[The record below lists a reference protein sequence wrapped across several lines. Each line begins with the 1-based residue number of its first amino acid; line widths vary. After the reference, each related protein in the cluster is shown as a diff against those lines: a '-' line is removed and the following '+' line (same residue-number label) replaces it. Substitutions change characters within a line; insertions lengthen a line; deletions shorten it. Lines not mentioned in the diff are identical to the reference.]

1 MGEKDIAEKIL
12 LAHNDVFSDIVN
24 VLLFG
29 GQEVIQENDLEDQTT
44 ISVYKADEKLHEIDR
59 DVAKRW
65 KSGNLRLACMGF
77 ENQTSSDS
85 DMPLRVIAYDG
96 MEYRAQ
102 LLKKPSNK
110 ANEEKET
117 DKLDV
122 PNKPAEPEKQDRYP
136 VITMVLYF
144 GYDHL
149 WNGPISLKDRLRIP
163 DGLSDY
169 VNDYKINL
177 YQIAYL
183 PDEQIQQFKSD
194 FRVVAEFFSQKRKQ
208 VDYTPSNQQLRHV
221 KEVLQLFSIMTDD
234 NRFEEI
240 YNEELKKEGG
250 IKTMCDVLDRAIEKG
265 RKSGLAEGLME
276 GRSDGIRNMIELCQ
290 DLGTTEEAAQSQIIM
305 RFHIQEDEA
314 IKYIKTFWRPEKK

>member
-12 LAHNDVFSDIVN
+12 LAYNDVFSDIVN
-24 VLLFG
+24 VLLFE
-29 GQEVIQENDLEDQTT
+29 GQEIIRENDLENQTT
-44 ISVYKADEKLHEIDR
+44 ESAYKADGKLHEIDR

-102 LLKKPSNK
+102 LLKKSV
-110 ANEEKET
+110 KET
-117 DKLDV
+117 EEADG
-122 PNKPAEPEKQDRYP
+122 AQKQNRYP

-144 GYDHL
+144 GYEHL
-149 WNGPISLKDRLRIP
+149 WNGPISLKDRLKIP
-163 DGLSDY
+163 TGLDNY

-183 PDEQIQQFKSD
+183 PDEQIKQFKSD
-194 FRVVAEFFSQKRKQ
+194 FRVVAEFFAQKRKQ

-234 NRFEEI
+234 DRFEDI
-240 YNEELKKEGG
+240 YNEELEKGEGG
-250 IKTMCDVLDRAIEKG
+250 VKTMCDVLDRAMEKG
-265 RKSGLAEGLME
+265 KLAGLEE
-276 GRSDGIRNMIELCQ
+276 GRKAG
-290 DLGTTEEAAQSQIIM
+290 
-305 RFHIQEDEA
+305 
-314 IKYIKTFWRPEKK
+314 IKTGEVMMTYVALKLVNAGRESDLERAVRDDAFRSKLIEEFGEKEI

>member
-29 GQEVIQENDLEDQTT
+29 GQEVIRENDLEDQTT
-44 ISVYKADEKLHEIDR
+44 GSAYKADGKLHEIDR

-102 LLKKPSNK
+102 LLKKSANK
-110 ANEEKET
+110 AKEEKGI
-117 DKLDV
+117 DKL
-122 PNKPAEPEKQDRYP
+122 AEPEKQDRYP

-144 GYDHL
+144 GYDHQ
-149 WNGPISLKDRLRIP
+149 WNGSISLKDRLRIP
-163 DGLSDY
+163 DGLDDY

-208 VDYTPSNQQLRHV
+208 VDYKPSNQRLRHV

-240 YNEELKKEGG
+240 YNEELQKEGG
-250 IKTMCDVLDRAIEKG
+250 VKTMCDVLDRAMEKG
-265 RKSGLAEGLME
+265 KKAGLME
-276 GRSDGIRNMIELCQ
+276 GRKDGIRNMTELCQ
-290 DLGTTEEAAQSQIIM
+290 DMGTTESDAKSQIIM
-305 RFHIQEDEA
+305 RFHIREDEA
-314 IKYIKTFWRPEKK
+314 VKYIRTFWKS

>member
-12 LAHNDVFSDIVN
+12 LAYNDVFSDIVN

-29 GQEVIQENDLEDQTT
+29 GQEIIRENDLEDQITG
-44 ISVYKADEKLHEIDR
+44 SAYKTDGKLHEIDR

-65 KSGNLRLACMGF
+65 RSGNLRLACIGF
-77 ENQTSSDS
+77 ENQTSPDS

-102 LLKKPSNK
+102 LLKRQG
-110 ANEEKET
+110 KES
-117 DKLDV
+117 D
-122 PNKPAEPEKQDRYP
+122 KQDRYP

-144 GYDHL
+144 GYEYL
-149 WNGPISLKDRLRIP
+149 WNGPISLKERLKIP
-163 DGLSDY
+163 DGLDNY

-208 VDYTPSNQQLRHV
+208 VDYIPSNQKLCHV
-221 KEVLQLFSIMTDD
+221 KEVLQTIETMTQT
-234 NRFEEI
+234 RM
-240 YNEELKKEGG
+240 K
-250 IKTMCDVLDRAIEKG
+250 VDRAIEKG
-265 RKSGLAEGLME
+265 KIAGIQE

-290 DLGTTEEAAQSQIIM
+290 DLGTTEADAQSQIIM
-305 RFHIQEDEA
+305 RFHMQEDEA

>member
-12 LAHNDVFSDIVN
+12 LAYNDVFSDIVN
-24 VLLFG
+24 VLLFE
-29 GQEVIQENDLEDQTT
+29 GQEIIQENDLEDQTT
-44 ISVYKADEKLHEIDR
+44 ESAYKADGKLHEIDR

-102 LLKKPSNK
+102 LLKKSV
-110 ANEEKET
+110 KET
-117 DKLDV
+117 EET
-122 PNKPAEPEKQDRYP
+122 AERDSSQKQNRYP

-144 GYDHL
+144 GYEHL
-149 WNGPISLKDRLRIP
+149 WNGPISLKDRLKIP
-163 DGLSDY
+163 EGLDDY

-183 PDEQIQQFKSD
+183 PDEQIKQFKSD

-208 VDYTPSNQQLRHV
+208 VNYTPSNQQLRHV

-234 NRFEEI
+234 DRFEDI
-240 YNEELKKEGG
+240 YNEELEKGG
-250 IKTMCDVLDRAIEKG
+250 VKTMCDVLDRAMEKG
-265 RKSGLAEGLME
+265 KLAGLEE
-276 GRSDGIRNMIELCQ
+276 GRKAG
-290 DLGTTEEAAQSQIIM
+290 
-305 RFHIQEDEA
+305 
-314 IKYIKTFWRPEKK
+314 IKTGEVMMTYVALKLVNAGRESDLERAARDDAFRSKLIEEFGEKEI